1 LSFVYV
7 FIQLLNKIMY
17 KKEINKILVTVKK
30 RRLQLGYS
38 QVFVA
43 EKLYV
48 TQNVYSKIESNKIKL
63 TACRLSLICDIM
75 EIDIVN
81 LLRSV

>member
-1 LSFVYV
+1 
-7 FIQLLNKIMY
+7 MY
-17 KKEINKILVTVKK
+17 KKEIKKILATIKK
-30 RRLQLGYS
+30 RRSQLGYS
-38 QVFVA
+38 QMVVA
-43 EKLYV
+43 EQMHI

-63 TACRLSLICDIM
+63 TICRLSLICDIL